1 MLNEHGQLLS
11 GSHASAASTS
21 KAASGSRDRR
31 LPSAEKGRQSKNT
44 IEIGSLQ
51 NQLKSDVGSEGNET
65 TLKHASYREG
75 RNNDNRRNQSDD
87 SRGVEGN
94 LKGEVG
100 CVSLSADVYI
110 HPTCQLSTQ
119 SWVRPRHMFRVL
131 VLSDRVTYSQLS
143 TALR

>member
-1 MLNEHGQLLS
+1 MNMANCCPEATLP
-11 GSHASAASTS
+11 
-21 KAASGSRDRR
+21 R
-31 LPSAEKGRQSKNT
+31 LPPPKPPPDHVIAVSRQPEKGRQSKNT

-75 RNNDNRRNQSDD
+75 RNNDNRRNESDD

-143 TALR
+143 TTLR